1 MGRGGPLRFISFSIG
16 DGVVWASGGGQF
28 TKNEACG
35 LGQGSLISGARLLC
49 KVVQLLI

>member
-1 MGRGGPLRFISFSIG
+1 MVVPLFLHLVSEMGFM
-16 DGVVWASGGGQF
+16 WASGGGQF

-35 LGQGSLISGARLLC
+35 QEQSYLISGARLLC